1 MRLTLTQ
8 RLSAVF
14 ALLLLVCCG
23 TSAWMQVRSNKMHE
37 LEVVQ
42 GLSRDLA
49 RHIAR
54 DTQLMDANGLKPEA
68 LRELFSQLMRVNP
81 SVEVYLLD
89 TTGRVVGN
97 AAPEG
102 HLRREQVDL
111 APLQRLLNGDALPI
125 LGDDPR
131 SPDGRK
137 VFSAAPL
144 RVNGQP
150 AGYLYVVL
158 LSEEHDRLAE
168 RGATS
173 VALNTALWSIGLVA
187 LLCLIAGLTAFTL
200 ITRPLRRLTEN
211 VAQFDIDAIPAAPL
225 PPALQPDTVRHDE
238 ISVLDAAF
246 RQMQIRLRDQWR
258 TLTRQDQER
267 RELVANI
274 SHDLRT
280 PLASLH
286 GYLETLSLKDSTLT
300 PAERRRYLGIAL
312 DQSRKVGGLAQSLLE
327 LVRLEHGF
335 VQPILERFS
344 LTDLVQDIFQKF
356 ELTAEARQVTLQ
368 ARFAPN
374 VSGVCA
380 DLGLIERVLT
390 NLFDNALRHTPAG
403 GDIEISLLPVGKF
416 VEVTVSDT
424 GPGIAA
430 ELREGLFLRPFNIG
444 GARRDGG
451 LGLRIV
457 HRILQLHGLDIRLMD
472 IPGRGATFRF
482 ALPQDEETAAP
493 LAVRSMN
500 VNSLHNHS

>member
-8 RLSAVF
+8 RLSLVF
-14 ALLLLVCCG
+14 AILLLVCCG

-49 RHIAR
+49 QHIAR
-54 DTQLMDANGLKPEA
+54 DTVLMDTNGLMPNA
-68 LRELFSQLMRVNP
+68 VRELFSKLMLVNP

-89 TTGRVVGN
+89 NEGLIVGS

-102 HLRREQVDL
+102 RMRRDRVDL
-111 APLQRLLNGDALPI
+111 APIQRLLKGEALPI

-131 SPDGRK
+131 SVDGRK

-144 RVNGQP
+144 QVNGKP
-150 AGYLYVVL
+150 EGYLYVVL
-158 LSEEHDRLAE
+158 LSEEHDRFAE

-173 VALNTALWSIGLVA
+173 AALNTALLSIGLVA
-187 LLCLIAGLTAFTL
+187 SLCLIAGLAAFAL
-200 ITRPLRRLTEN
+200 ITRPLRRLTDR
-211 VAQFDIDAIPAAPL
+211 VSQFDIDGVPST
-225 PPALQPDTVRHDE
+225 PPASDPVEKASSHDE
-238 ISVLDAAF
+238 IAVLDAAF
-246 RQMQIRLRDQWR
+246 RQMQTRLGEQWR
-258 TLTRQDQER
+258 SLTRQDQER

-286 GYLETLSLKDSTLT
+286 GYLETLSLKDATLS
-300 PAERRRYLGIAL
+300 PADRRRYLGIAL

-335 VQPILERFS
+335 VQPVLERFS

-356 ELTAEARQVTLQ
+356 ELTAEARQIELK
-368 ARFAPN
+368 ANFAPN
-374 VSGVCA
+374 VSAVCA

-390 NLFDNALRHTPAG
+390 NLFDNALRDTPLG
-403 GDIEISLLPVGKF
+403 GEIELSLRPQGPF
-416 VEVTVSDT
+416 IEVTVSDT
-424 GPGIAA
+424 GPGIAP

-457 HRILQLHGLDIRLMD
+457 HRILQLHGREIQLIDV
-472 IPGRGATFRF
+472 PGRGATFRF
-482 ALPQDEETAAP
+482 SLPVDEQTAEKW
-493 LAVRSMN
+493 AVRSMN
-500 VNSLHNHS
+500 LNSMGK

>member
-1 MRLTLTQ
+1 
-8 RLSAVF
+8 
-14 ALLLLVCCG
+14 
-23 TSAWMQVRSNKMHE
+23 
-37 LEVVQ
+37 
-42 GLSRDLA
+42 LSRDLA
-49 RHIAR
+49 QHIAH
-54 DTQLMDANGLKPEA
+54 DTVLMDRNGPMPNA
-68 LRELFSQLMRVNP
+68 VRELFSQLMLVNP

-89 TTGRVVGN
+89 TGGRIVGS

-102 HLRREQVDL
+102 RIRREQVDL
-111 APLQRLLNGDALPI
+111 APIQRLLKGEALPI

-131 SPDGRK
+131 SIDGSK

-158 LSEEHDRLAE
+158 LSEEHDRFAE

-173 VALNTALWSIGLVA
+173 AALNTALLSIGLVA
-187 LLCLIAGLTAFTL
+187 LLCLIAGLTAFAL
-200 ITRPLRRLTEN
+200 ITRPLRRLTEK
-211 VAQFDIDAIPAAPL
+211 VSQFDINGVPSASPEPEPEPVEKAAS
-225 PPALQPDTVRHDE
+225 HDE
-238 ISVLDAAF
+238 IAVLDAAF
-246 RQMQIRLRDQWR
+246 RQMQARLGEQWNS
-258 TLTRQDQER
+258 LTRQDQER

-286 GYLETLSLKDSTLT
+286 GYLETLSLKDATLS
-300 PAERRRYLGIAL
+300 PADRRRYLGIAL

-335 VQPILERFS
+335 VQPVLERFS

-356 ELTAEARQVTLQ
+356 ELSAEARQIELKAT
-368 ARFAPN
+368 FAPN
-374 VSGVCA
+374 VSAACA

-390 NLFDNALRHTPAG
+390 NLFDNALRHTPQG
-403 GDIEISLLPVGKF
+403 GEIELSLRPQGSF
-416 VEVTVSDT
+416 IEVTVSDT
-424 GPGIAA
+424 GPGIAP

-457 HRILQLHGLDIRLMD
+457 HRILQLHGREIHLID

-482 ALPQDEETAAP
+482 SLPVDEQTAEHW
-493 LAVRSMN
+493 AVRSTNPNAMRK
-500 VNSLHNHS
+500 